1 MNIVKKRLFDRVCRN
16 QGFKDLVDFANS
28 YSRRNNRVDEQS
40 EHSRLTVNNR
50 IKKSNLFGKNFKKT
64 DL

>member
-1 MNIVKKRLFDRVCRN
+1 MNIVKQRLFDRVCRN

-28 YSRRNNRVDEQS
+28 YPRRNNRVDEQS
-40 EHSRLTVNNR
+40 EHSRLTVGNR